1 MECFEREGNDKLESP
16 SESGFMHR
24 YSLSMQQNPASILL
38 TSHFRCPDD
47 VADFDVRS
55 PVSCG
60 PGHFQSHSDSDCHRE
75 CSSGF
80 PPTDLSNH
88 LPVACRTGTTFQFP
102 GDAVQA
108 VDNLRFERYT
118 ARSTRGNGGLTKKNV
133 IRNVYYTV
141 RPFLPVAVR
150 KYLQQIYL
158 RGWDKVPFPAWPVD
172 RTVENIL
179 EQVLVFAMKSRN
191 VNRVPFIWF
200 WPDGARSCAIMTHD
214 VETLAGLR
222 FCSKLMDLNESFG
235 IKSSFQIVPEDRY
248 DVPPSFLENI
258 RMRGFEVNVH
268 DLNHDG
274 HLFSNREQFLCRA
287 RQINNY
293 GQQWGAVGFR
303 SAILYRNV
311 DWYDALDFSYDM
323 SVPNV
328 AHLDPQRG
336 GCCTVFPYFIGKSIE
351 LPVTTIQDYSLF
363 HILNDYSIRLWKQQI
378 SLIQEK
384 HGLISFIIHPDYIIA
399 KTARRVYAD
408 LLQYLSELR
417 STGGTWIALPREV
430 AEWWRLRNE
439 LRLVRE
445 GGSWHIEG
453 QGSERARVAY
463 AVLAGD
469 NLTFEFDEAAQGF
482 PGLRQAFMIRNEELI
497 AS

>member
-1 MECFEREGNDKLESP
+1 
-16 SESGFMHR
+16 
-24 YSLSMQQNPASILL
+24 MQQTPASKFL

-47 VADFDVRS
+47 VGGFDVRS
-55 PVSCG
+55 RVSCD
-60 PGHFQSHSDSDCHRE
+60 PVYFQSASDNVCHGER
-75 CSSGF
+75 SSGF
-80 PPTDLSNH
+80 
-88 LPVACRTGTTFQFP
+88 LPADFYALLPDACRTGTTFQFP

-108 VDNLRFERYT
+108 VENLRFERYA
-118 ARSTRGNGGLTKKNV
+118 ARSTRGNGELTKKNV
-133 IRNVYYTV
+133 VRNLYYTV

-158 RGWDKVPFPAWPVD
+158 RGWDKAPFPAWPVD
-172 RTVENIL
+172 RTVENLL

-191 VNRVPFIWF
+191 LNRVPFIWF
-200 WPDGARSCAIMTHD
+200 WPDGAQSCAIMTHD

-235 IKSSFQIVPEDRY
+235 IKSSFQVVPEDRY
-248 DVPPSFLENI
+248 NVPPSFLENI
-258 RMRGFEVNVH
+258 RRRGFEVNVH

-274 HLFSNREQFLCRA
+274 RLFSNREQFLYRA

-336 GCCTVFPYFIGKSIE
+336 GCCTVFPYFIGKLIE

-378 SLIQEK
+378 SLIREK

-399 KTARRVYAD
+399 KAARRVYAD
-408 LLQYLSELR
+408 LLQYLSELQ
-417 STGGTWIALPREV
+417 STGETWIALPREV
-430 AEWWRLRNE
+430 AAWWRLRNE

-445 GGSWHIEG
+445 GGSWRIEG

-469 NLTFEFDEAAQGF
+469 NLTFEFDEAVEGY
-482 PGLRQAFMIRNEELI
+482 PGLRQACTIRNEELL

>member
-1 MECFEREGNDKLESP
+1 
-16 SESGFMHR
+16 
-24 YSLSMQQNPASILL
+24 MQQNNLSYLL
-38 TSHFRCPDD
+38 TSHFRCPEDI
-47 VADFDVRS
+47 ADF
-55 PVSCG
+55 
-60 PGHFQSHSDSDCHRE
+60 
-75 CSSGF
+75 
-80 PPTDLSNH
+80 
-88 LPVACRTGTTFQFP
+88 
-102 GDAVQA
+102 A
-108 VDNLRFERYT
+108 VDSPISWASSSFLSDFAVTCYGDGSFRTPNAAVTDALRAAGAKGPTAQVPFAPLQIIDDLRFEQYATRLT
-118 ARSTRGNGGLTKKNV
+118 PRAKSFAKSNIARNM
-133 IRNVYYTV
+133 YYSV
-141 RPFLPVAVR
+141 RPLLPAAVR
-150 KYLQQIYL
+150 KYLQRIFF
-158 RGWDKVPFPAWPVD
+158 RGWEKIPFPAWPVD

-200 WPDGARSCAIMTHD
+200 WPDGARSCTIMTHD

-222 FCSKLMDLNESFG
+222 FCSKLMNLNESFG
-235 IKSSFQIVPEDRY
+235 IRSSFQIVPEERY

-258 RMRGFEVNVH
+258 RRRGFEVNVH

-274 HLFSNREQFLCRA
+274 RLFSNREQFLCRA

-293 GQQWGAVGFR
+293 GQQWGALGFR
-303 SAILYRNV
+303 SAVLYRNV

-336 GCCTVFPYFIGKSIE
+336 GCCTVFPYFTGKLIE
-351 LPVTTIQDYSLF
+351 LPVTTVQDYSLF

-430 AEWWRLRNE
+430 AAWWRLRNE

-453 QGSERARVAY
+453 QGNERARVAY

-469 NLTFEFDEAAQGF
+469 NLTFEFDEAVQGF
-482 PGLRQAFMIRNEELI
+482 PGLRQEFMIRNEELI

>member
-1 MECFEREGNDKLESP
+1 
-16 SESGFMHR
+16 
-24 YSLSMQQNPASILL
+24 MQQNPASFLL

-336 GCCTVFPYFIGKSIE
+336 GCCTVMPYFVGETLEI
-351 LPVTTIQDYSLF
+351 PVTTIQDYMLF
-363 HILNDYSIRLWKQQI
+363 YLLGDYSLDLWKTQTEAILQ
-378 SLIQEK
+378 K
-384 HGLISFIIHPDYIIA
+384 NGLISFLTHPDYVMEQRGRKI
-399 KTARRVYAD
+399 YGE
-408 LLQYLSELR
+408 LLSWLR
-417 STGGTWIALPREV
+417 
-430 AEWWRLRNE
+430 
-439 LRLVRE
+439 
-445 GGSWHIEG
+445 
-453 QGSERARVAY
+453 
-463 AVLAGD
+463 
-469 NLTFEFDEAAQGF
+469 
-482 PGLRQAFMIRNEELI
+482 ELI
-497 AS
+497 ARESLWAPLPGEVDTWWRARSKMRVVRSGGEWRVKGPGAERAILAFAKIVDDHIEYEVDSGLKIIAGPAKTHIASVAQ